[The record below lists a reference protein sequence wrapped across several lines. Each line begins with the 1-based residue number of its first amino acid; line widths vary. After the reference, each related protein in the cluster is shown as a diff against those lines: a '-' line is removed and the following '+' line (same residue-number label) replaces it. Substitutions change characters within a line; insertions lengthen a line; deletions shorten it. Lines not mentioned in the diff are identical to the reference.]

1 MLQYAYGKSEK
12 KNSPL
17 PQPSVAG
24 VISQLTE
31 KSVFTLIAGGIIDIS
46 SQALSELP
54 HSTLPSFC
62 HYHRSVQW
70 GDVW

>member
-1 MLQYAYGKSEK
+1 MLTGNQNRKIHPCHSHLLQGLFL
-12 KNSPL
+12 NSL
-17 PQPSVAG
+17 K
-24 VISQLTE
+24 